1 MSSSIVLIGPAD
13 ALPALRERF
22 DPRGELRAFAEVD
35 ALDALDHIVR
45 TKPRIVA
52 LEKEFSSSSRGR
64 ALVNRINAD
73 PSLGGC
79 EVRVLAQDAAPARA
93 SSAAPAAAG
102 SSAVAV
108 DEAPA
113 AAVSAPAPAV
123 GALDEHGTRKAPRI
137 EVRDGVEVL
146 VDGNPAILI
155 DISTSGFQ
163 VHVLSAKT
171 LKPNQRVRVALP
183 EGTSAIRCDGAV
195 AWASFEMPKGQPPRY
210 RVGIEL
216 SGAEA
221 DTILAYANRH
231 KKS

>member
-1 MSSSIVLIGPAD
+1 VSSSIVLIGPKD

-22 DPRGELRAFAEVD
+22 DPRGELRAFAESD

-93 SSAAPAAAG
+93 ASATPTAG
-102 SSAVAV
+102 SSSAVAV
-108 DEAPA
+108 DEPPHVA
-113 AAVSAPAPAV
+113 AAAAKAAP
-123 GALDEHGTRKAPRI
+123 GTLDQHGTRKSARI

-146 VDGNPAILI
+146 VDGNPAVLV
-155 DISTSGFQ
+155 DITESGCQ

-183 EGTSAIRCDGAV
+183 EGPSSLRCDGAV
-195 AWASFEMPKGQPPRY
+195 VWASFEMPKGQPPRY

-216 SGAEA
+216 NGADA
-221 DTILAYANRH
+221 DNVLAYANRH
-231 KKS
+231 KKA

>member
-1 MSSSIVLIGPAD
+1 VSSSIVLIGPAD

-22 DPRGELRAFAEVD
+22 DPRGELRAFAESD

-93 SSAAPAAAG
+93 AGAAPTAS

-108 DEAPA
+108 DEPPGVA
-113 AAVSAPAPAV
+113 AV
-123 GALDEHGTRKAPRI
+123 GAKGAAGPLDEHGTRKVQRI

-146 VDGNPAILI
+146 VDGNPAVLV
-155 DISTSGFQ
+155 DITASGCQ

-183 EGTSAIRCDGAV
+183 EGTSALRCDGAV
-195 AWASFEMPKGQPPRY
+195 VWASFEMPKGQPPRY

-216 SGAEA
+216 NGSDAENV
-221 DTILAYANRH
+221 LAYANRH
-231 KKS
+231 KKA

>member
-1 MSSSIVLIGPAD
+1 VLIGPAD

-22 DPRGELRAFAEVD
+22 DPRGELKAFAEGD

-93 SSAAPAAAG
+93 SSSAPAAA

-108 DEAPA
+108 DEPPA
-113 AAVSAPAPAV
+113 AGAAASAPTPAV
-123 GALDEHGTRKAPRI
+123 GPLDEHGTRKTPRI
-137 EVRDGVEVL
+137 EVREGVEVL
-146 VDGNPAILI
+146 VDGNPAVLI
-155 DISTSGFQ
+155 DISTTGFQ
-163 VHVLSAKT
+163 VHVLSTKT

-183 EGTSAIRCDGAV
+183 EGTAAIRCDGAV
-195 AWASFEMPKGQPPRY
+195 AWASFEMPKGHPPRY

-216 SGAEA
+216 SGADAE
-221 DTILAYANRH
+221 TILAYAHRH
-231 KKS
+231 KKA